1 MKIKT
6 VLALSLLV
14 NLFYLINVLIS
25 LGIRFSNII
34 NGILGIIFVVSIG
47 GSVLFLIRSKQRK
60 GYHPY
65 LSLTVLTLSLAS
77 LGWFAFIN
85 YFSLIMGV

>member
-1 MKIKT
+1 MKKI
-6 VLALSLLV
+6 LLTISVIV
-14 NLFYLINVLIS
+14 NLFYLINVLADF
-25 LGIRFSNII
+25 GIRLSNPM
-34 NGILGIIFVVSIG
+34 NVILGFIFVVSIL
-47 GSVLFLIRSKQRK
+47 GSIIILIRSKQNSE
-60 GYHPY
+60 YHPY